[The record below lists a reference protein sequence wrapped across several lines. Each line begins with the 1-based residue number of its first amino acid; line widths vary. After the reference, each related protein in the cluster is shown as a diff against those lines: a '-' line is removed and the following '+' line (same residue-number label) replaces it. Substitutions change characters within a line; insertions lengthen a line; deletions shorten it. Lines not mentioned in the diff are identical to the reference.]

1 MKLAPVVGNRSL
13 VLGDPGVQC
22 CSFATHSLFLLSQT
36 CSIAILPFALT
47 SFLSEMKM
55 GGSDRAPPSLV
66 VEIEIRQDDTFDTK
80 IFNRDFLHQ
89 NDLHR
94 HEN

>member
-1 MKLAPVVGNRSL
+1 
-13 VLGDPGVQC
+13 
-22 CSFATHSLFLLSQT
+22 
-36 CSIAILPFALT
+36 
-47 SFLSEMKM
+47 MKM